1 MTNQRI
7 TRNLQD
13 QSANF
18 GIEAVVS
25 NRNGERQFVDAST
38 GRSLDRAVMADRY
51 DIQNSPLDGTFQ
63 LNPQSYNISK
73 ALFEQRDVP
82 TNLSNTFGAITAVT
96 AKDQG
101 VGANKLFQKGIMS
114 SQLLENVNFF
124 RTQHSQIGVNSGAS
138 DPPYNHNLMLG
149 AKIYN
154 QIG

>member
-18 GIEAVVS
+18 GVETIVA
-25 NRNGERQFVDAST
+25 NRNGQRQFVDQTT
-38 GRSLDRAVMADRY
+38 GRSVDRAVSADRY

-73 ALFEQRDVP
+73 ALYEQPGVP

-96 AKDQG
+96 AKDQRISS
-101 VGANKLFQKGIMS
+101 NRLFQDGIMS
-114 SQLLENVNFF
+114 NALLENVNFF
-124 RTQHSQIGVNSGAS
+124 RTQHSQIGVNNGTS

-154 QIG
+154 QTG